1 VRTSCGLPHLSSSL
15 VWSMKPRAA
24 KHPVI
29 RAITTPL
36 WLSVS
41 SPKRS
46 LGGRGGMESVEH
58 ESVTK
63 PGLKDLR
70 GGIAEQISS
79 YLSYRIS
86 LFYLSGFGSSTGVK
100 IIIHKLP
107 RHMHVRHMHVTKW

>member
-1 VRTSCGLPHLSSSL
+1 MRTSCGLPHLSSSL

-63 PGLKDLR
+63 QRKDLR
-70 GGIAEQISS
+70 GGIAEQLCW
-79 YLSYRIS
+79 YLSYLIS

>member
-1 VRTSCGLPHLSSSL
+1 MRTSCGLPHLSSSL

-63 PGLKDLR
+63 QRKDLR
-70 GGIAEQISS
+70 GGIAEQIV
-79 YLSYRIS
+79 S

>member
-70 GGIAEQISS
+70 GGIAEQILS